1 MWRATA
7 LPVKVAVL
15 DARACLPVLCFILY
29 WSWTTLYVAAAGT
42 VFFTVI
48 SWFGL
53 TVPSF
58 FRVLRRMLSGTTRPA
73 IPVWKRRRLA

>member
-7 LPVKVAVL
+7 LPVKVGFV
-15 DARACLPVLCFILY
+15 DGRACIPVLIFVLY
-29 WSWTTLYVAAAGT
+29 WSWTTAYIAIIGV

-53 TVPSF
+53 TLPAVL
-58 FRVLRRMLSGTTRPA
+58 RVLRRTLVGSIRPA
-73 IPVWKRRRLA
+73 VPAWKRRRLV